1 MGTPPPE
8 STDPVTRLP
17 EPGWLPDPARLDLE
31 RYWNG
36 WNWTAQTRDRVTRAP
51 YHSAAPSSGRPG
63 NASPLRLRWVM
74 ALALTAVVAVVA
86 VVMSTNAGLRPWDP
100 PQASEAGVGVPEQAG
115 LDYPV
120 FGSDSTVIHLA
131 TGMVVQQ
138 ESIDVTW
145 LLASNDDVVAQ
156 VDDAMREAL
165 AQNPYVFVSGWRVR
179 VEPARASV
187 LPDYIYPADEAERRR
202 VATASAVA
210 AILADPS
217 MIAAS
222 SARTTVGALHDAV
235 LRVGSYDSEVGAF
248 IEAGERPETSA
259 RVARSQEAYGV
270 LVDGSAVCNGYAQ
283 AFHLLAAGA
292 GITSVV
298 VTGEANGGVTTGAHA
313 WNRVLIDGEWL
324 VVDTTWDDAQDAL
337 PRRDYLL
344 LNPDDMLLRTRVANN
359 SWVVDANM
367 GMFQ

>member
-1 MGTPPPE
+1 MTTPPSEPRGE
-8 STDPVTRLP
+8 VQGPP
-17 EPGWLPDPARLDLE
+17 QPGWLPDRARSDLE

-36 WNWTAQTRDRVTRAP
+36 WDWTHHTRELGTQTAYAP
-51 YHSAAPSSGRPG
+51 ATSPSGVEGRRPP
-63 NASPLRLRWVM
+63 SIRRWIM
-74 ALALTAVVAVVA
+74 ALALTAVVTLAVGA
-86 VVMSTNAGLRPWDP
+86 YTGLLPTGATLTSND
-100 PQASEAGVGVPEQAG
+100 AVGVPEAAD
-115 LDYPV
+115 LEYPV

-145 LLASNDDVVAQ
+145 LLASGDDVVAQ

-187 LPDYIYPADEAERRR
+187 LPDYIYPPDEAERRR

-210 AILADPS
+210 AILADP
-217 MIAAS
+217 ALKALPD
-222 SARTTVGALHDAV
+222 ARTVVGALHDAV
-235 LRVGSYDSEVGAF
+235 LRVGSYDSEVGAS

-259 RVARSQEAYGV
+259 SVAQSQEAYGI
-270 LVDGSAVCNGYAQ
+270 LVGRSAVCNGYAQ
-283 AFHLLAAGA
+283 TFQLLAAA
-292 GITSVV
+292 SGITSVV